1 MFGIGFPELL
11 MIMALALI
19 VLGPKRLPDLAR
31 ALGRGLS
38 EFKRASD
45 ELKQTFTEETRNH
58 DLKRPPGQPGKL
70 TPPGSI
76 HDPYPAEANPA
87 EPEPDLGSSSSSDKD
102 HAEKTVT
109 SDRDVKQED
118 TSDER

>member
-1 MFGIGFPELL
+1 MFGIGSPELL

-19 VLGPKRLPDLAR
+19 VLGPKRLPDLAK

-45 ELKQTFTEETRNH
+45 ELKQTFSDEVHNN

-70 TPPGSI
+70 TPPGAI
-76 HDPYPAEANPA
+76 FDAYPAEANPA
-87 EPEPDLGSSSSSDKD
+87 ETEPVSDD
-102 HAEKTVT
+102 AAASH
-109 SDRDVKQED
+109 
-118 TSDER
+118 DERISSEQKIKAEGTPDE

>member
-45 ELKQTFTEETRNH
+45 ELKQTFNEEVRSN
-58 DLKRPPGQPGKL
+58 DIKRPPGEAGKL
-70 TPPGSI
+70 TPPGAMFDS
-76 HDPYPAEANPA
+76 YPPEANPVEV
-87 EPEPDLGSSSSSDKD
+87 EPVPENTPDSTSSEHEENVVPEQKL
-102 HAEKTVT
+102 KT
-109 SDRDVKQED
+109 EGAP
-118 TSDER
+118 DE